1 MTPDEI
7 ENVARNAASH
17 PVGSRENPIRSFLP
31 SGSEDYLRRLRGPDG
46 KPPSFRRLGSRGT
59 GPYGNILDE
68 YEVVCASGS
77 GSPVTIFIDMYHHF
91 HEDNRCPAGFV
102 MIAST

>member
-7 ENVARNAASH
+7 EHLARQAAMH
-17 PVGSRENPIRSFLP
+17 PVGSRDNPIRCFLP
-31 SGSEDYLRRLRGPDG
+31 SGSQDYLRRLRGPDG
-46 KPPSFRRLGSRGT
+46 KPPSFHRIGSRGT

-77 GSPVTIFIDMYHHF
+77 GSPVTIFIDMYHRF
-91 HEDNRCPAGFV
+91 HTDNRCPDGFV
-102 MIAST
+102 IVASS